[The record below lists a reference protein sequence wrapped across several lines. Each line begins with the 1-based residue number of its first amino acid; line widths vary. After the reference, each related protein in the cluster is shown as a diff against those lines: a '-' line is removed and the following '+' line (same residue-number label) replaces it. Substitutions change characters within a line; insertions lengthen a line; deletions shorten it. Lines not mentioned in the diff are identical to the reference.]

1 MTHDTEKLAESL
13 FKGAN
18 LVYVR
23 PVDVDELENILPA
36 NAIEQLDMNDD
47 LFAVHDADGNRLAII
62 EGREAAFAAAE
73 AHELQPTSLH

>member
-23 PVDVDELENILPA
+23 PLAMDELENILPA
-36 NAIEQLDMNDD
+36 NAIEQLDVNDD

-62 EGREAAFAAAE
+62 EGRDAAFAAAE